1 MSSDLGSAA
10 VLGPSVPSAKAGRL
24 VTLRTWF
31 VVLTSYLHDEVSMKH
46 SHLQSFVFLMKRE

>member
-10 VLGPSVPSAKAGRL
+10 VLGPSVPRAKAGRL

-31 VVLTSYLHDEVSMKH
+31 VVLTSYLRLPITTRKV
-46 SHLQSFVFLMKRE
+46 